1 MEGAFKSFDAE
12 CKVWRS
18 IRHRNV
24 VKVITTCSS
33 PEVRALV
40 LQYMSNGS
48 LEKWLYSH
56 NYCLN
61 LLQRVS
67 TLVDIAS
74 ALEYLH
80 HGQPEVVVHC
90 DLKPSNILLNEDMVA
105 HVADFGLGKILAE
118 NKEETQT
125 RTLGTLGYI
134 APEYGSEGK
143 VSAKGDIY
151 SFGIMLLEVL
161 TRKKPTDEMFSGELT
176 LKQWINAWIP
186 ERMMEVVDSDLLSI
200 EAGRDVNFLGSIV
213 LSIMQ
218 LGLECTLESPEERV
232 DIKEVVN
239 KLNKIKLALLH
250 DRTIGV

>member
-1 MEGAFKSFDAE
+1 MYKLTDTS
-12 CKVWRS
+12 
-18 IRHRNV
+18 
-24 VKVITTCSS
+24 
-33 PEVRALV
+33 
-40 LQYMSNGS
+40 
-48 LEKWLYSH
+48 
-56 NYCLN
+56 YCE
-61 LLQRVS
+61 LLL
-67 TLVDIAS
+67 T
-74 ALEYLH
+74 
-80 HGQPEVVVHC
+80 
-90 DLKPSNILLNEDMVA
+90 
-105 HVADFGLGKILAE
+105 
-118 NKEETQT
+118 
-125 RTLGTLGYI
+125 
-134 APEYGSEGK
+134 EYGSEGK

-151 SFGIMLLEVL
+151 SFGIMLLEIL

-250 DRTIGV
+250 DRTISV